1 MLVRHVR
8 APDCSMS
15 CIFEMSSRAR
25 ARFASPLAR
34 SAASFSRD
42 RFRAAL
48 DAPDGCMIFST
59 AATSSSA
66 STSPVPS
73 GSMEWQR
80 VVSVSPCA
88 KSELAS

>member
-1 MLVRHVR
+1 
-8 APDCSMS
+8 
-15 CIFEMSSRAR
+15 
-25 ARFASPLAR
+25 
-34 SAASFSRD
+34 
-42 RFRAAL
+42 
-48 DAPDGCMIFST
+48 MIFST

-88 KSELAS
+88 KSELVS